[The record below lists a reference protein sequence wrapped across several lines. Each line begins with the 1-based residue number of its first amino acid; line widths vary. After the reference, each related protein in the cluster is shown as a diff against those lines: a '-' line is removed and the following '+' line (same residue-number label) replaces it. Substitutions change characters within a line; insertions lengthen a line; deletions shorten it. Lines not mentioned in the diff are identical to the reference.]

1 MYDYKYETIVTSFGT
16 MLLGWCLATSVSLA
30 CNDRSSL
37 PKTVALLEAGKP
49 TTIVCLGDSVTG
61 VYYHTGGRRAYP
73 EMLQI
78 AISKCYADSQVS
90 VINSGISGQTTADG
104 IGRLQEA
111 VLDHEPDL
119 VTLMYGLNDMTRL
132 SPSAFHDNLV
142 RIVEACQA
150 AGAEVLLCT
159 PNAIEETE
167 ARPVERLEVY
177 VQVILSLGKE
187 LNIPVADVYNDFQA
201 LKTQDN
207 TAFALLLSDPIHPNM
222 DGHKRMAET
231 IVRTVAN
238 RELSLADESPLK
250 PALSHTLHRLAAGQ
264 PVRILAM
271 PPYQSEFDQ
280 AIRHVYP
287 NATIELLQWQ
297 TADKSLVEIEADA
310 QQVRSLRPDL
320 VVIAIPWMPAQ
331 ADTATFARSF
341 GWVLNWSLSFGHQE
355 WDVVVVSPSFRLA
368 ADSPVQRQQEQ
379 LVSQLVS
386 AQDLPYLTREHGQ
399 HESVT
404 AAITDW
410 VSEQIPQEAV
420 KESKGE
426 YRP

>member
-1 MYDYKYETIVTSFGT
+1 MDDYKYETIAATFGT
-16 MLLGWCLATSVSLA
+16 VLLWWCLATSVSFA
-30 CNDRSSL
+30 SNDRSSL
-37 PKTVALLEAGKP
+37 PKTVARLEAGKP

-78 AISKCYADSQVS
+78 AISKCYAGSQVS

-104 IGRLQEA
+104 IARLQEA

-132 SPSAFHDNLV
+132 SPSTFRDNLV

-177 VQVILSLGKE
+177 VQVIMSLGKE
-187 LNIPVADVYNDFQA
+187 LNIPVADVYNEFQL
-201 LKTQDN
+201 LKTRDSN
-207 TAFALLLSDPIHPNM
+207 AFALSLSDPIHPNM

-238 RELSLADESPLK
+238 REVSLADQSPLK

-264 PVRILAM
+264 PIRLLAM
-271 PPYQSEFDQ
+271 PPYQSDFDE
-280 AIRHVYP
+280 AIRHAYP
-287 NATIELLQWQ
+287 NATIELLQWK
-297 TADKSLVEIEADA
+297 TADKSLVEIEAEA

-320 VVIAIPWMPAQ
+320 VVVAIPWMPAQ
-331 ADTATFARSF
+331 DDTTTFARTF
-341 GWVLNWSLSFGHQE
+341 GWVLNWSLSFAHQE
-355 WDVVVVSPSFRLA
+355 WDVVVVSPSFHLA
-368 ADSPVQRQQEQ
+368 ADSPIQQQQEQ

-386 AQDLPYLTREHGQ
+386 AQDLHYLTREHGQ
-399 HESVT
+399 HESAT
-404 AAITDW
+404 AAIADW
-410 VSEQIPQEAV
+410 VREQIAQESV
-420 KESKGE
+420 K
-426 YRP
+426 